1 MQFTDIL
8 STIIFAQEGA
18 GQQGGAGIQGMIA
31 QFFPFIILFVV
42 LYLIIIRP
50 ERRRAKEHRDLIQK
64 LKAGDQVVTNGGLH
78 GKITHVEQA
87 TITIQVAEGVELEIE
102 RNSVA
107 RLQQSDS
114 GSEDEDTS
122 ENKQQ

>member
-1 MQFTDIL
+1 MHNLDLL
-8 STIIFAQEGA
+8 SIITFAQEGA
-18 GQQGGAGIQGMIA
+18 QQGPGGITGMIA

-50 ERRRAKEHRDLIQK
+50 ERRRAKQHRELIQK
-64 LKAGDQVVTNGGLH
+64 LKAGDKVVTSGGLH

-87 TITIQVAEGVELEIE
+87 TITIQVAEGVEVEVE

-107 RLQQSDS
+107 RLQQTDSEPQESSD
-114 GSEDEDTS
+114 
-122 ENKQQ
+122 NNQ